1 MRALSRK
8 KANRKSTLRN
18 LATSLVLF
26 ERIKTTTAKSKELK
40 PVVEHLIHIAKP
52 ADINSRRKLMAYLF
66 DENAAKKVLEVLV
79 PRYKNIQSG
88 FIKSYKVGIRL
99 GDGADMTILE
109 LQKGEETKLV
119 KHEEEND
126 KSKTVEKS
134 RPKDSTIKPAK

>member
-18 LATSLVLF
+18 LATSLILF
-26 ERIKTTTAKSKELK
+26 ERIKTTTPKSKELK
-40 PVVEHLIHIAKP
+40 PIVEHLIHIAKP
-52 ADINSRRKLMAYLF
+52 GDVNSRRKLMAYLF

-79 PRYKNIQSG
+79 PRYKNLQSG

-119 KHEEEND
+119 KQEEEND
-126 KSKTVEKS
+126 KSKKVEKS
-134 RPKDSTIKPAK
+134 RPKDSATKSTK